1 MADANITEQP
11 DIESRSYQNKRMGI
25 EPNIP
30 ESPLPRVVII
40 GAGFGGINLVKKLQK
55 KPFQVVLINK
65 TNYHLFQPLL
75 YQVATAGLEA
85 SSIAFPVRGIFN
97 HKKNLIF
104 RLAELTRIHPDR
116 NEIET
121 TIGNISY
128 DYLVIATGST
138 NNFFGNENFERLSK
152 GMKSLYEAI
161 GLRNF
166 GLQGLENTLLL
177 TDKAEKEIA
186 LNIVIVGGGPT
197 GVELAGA
204 LAEFRKKIFPKDY
217 PELSPDLMSI
227 HLIESAPQLLA
238 HMSEPASKA
247 TFENLT
253 RMGVQIKLNTQ
264 VKDYDGTK
272 AYLSD
277 GTVIYSRYFIWSAGV
292 KGNMPEGLKEEVTA
306 RGARIKVD
314 EFNRVLNSN
323 NIFAIG
329 DIAQVSTDP
338 DLPRG
343 HPMLAQVA
351 IQQGKLLGKNLV
363 RLENNLNGIPF
374 KYKDKGTMATIGRN
388 KAVADIGKMHLSGFF
403 AWVIWMVVHLMFLMG
418 FRNKVVVFINWV
430 YSYFT
435 YDRGTRILLKRQ

>member
-1 MADANITEQP
+1 M
-11 DIESRSYQNKRMGI
+11 I

-30 ESPLPRVVII
+30 ESPLPRVLII
-40 GAGFGGINLVKKLQK
+40 GAGFGGINLVKALKN
-55 KPFQVVLINK
+55 KPFQVVLINN

-85 SSIAFPVRGIFN
+85 SSIAFPVRGIFA
-97 HKKNLIF
+97 HKKNFIF
-104 RLAELTRIHPDR
+104 RLAEVTKIQAEKHY
-116 NEIET
+116 IET
-121 TIGNISY
+121 SIGNIPY

-138 NNFFGNENFERLSK
+138 SNFFGNENFAQLGK

-177 TDKAEKEIA
+177 TDYQEKEVA

-227 HLIESAPQLLA
+227 YLIEASPELLD
-238 HMSEPASKA
+238 HMSDSASKA
-247 TFENLT
+247 TYEYLT
-253 RMGVQIKLNTQ
+253 KMGVQIKLNTR
-264 VKDYDGTK
+264 VEDYDGTK

-277 GTVIYSRYFIWSAGV
+277 NTTIDTKYFIWSAGV
-292 KGNMPEGLKEEVTA
+292 KGNAPEGLAEEVIA
-306 RGARIKVD
+306 RGTRIKVNG
-314 EFNRVLNSN
+314 FNQMLGSE

-329 DIAQVSTDP
+329 DVAQIATDP

-351 IQQGKLLGKNLV
+351 IQQGKLLGDNLV
-363 RLENNLNGIPF
+363 RIENKQKPVLF

-388 KAVADIGKMHLSGFF
+388 KAVADVGNMHLTGFI

-435 YDRGTRILLKRQ
+435 YDRGTRILLKRH

>member
-1 MADANITEQP
+1 MTSTNITPNPEVEK
-11 DIESRSYQNKRMGI
+11 ESTEGKKERI

-40 GAGFGGINLVKKLQK
+40 GAGFGGINLVKKLK
-55 KPFQVVLINK
+55 NKPFQVVLINK

-85 SSIAFPVRGIFN
+85 SSIAFPVRGIFS
-97 HKKNLIF
+97 HKDNFIF
-104 RLAELTRIHPDR
+104 RLAEVTNVLPDQNR
-116 NEIET
+116 VET
-121 TIGNISY
+121 NIGPISY
-128 DYLVIATGST
+128 DYLVIGTGST
-138 NNFFGNENFERLSK
+138 SNFFGNINFEKLAK

-177 TDKAEKEIA
+177 TDKEEKEVA

-227 HLIESAPQLLA
+227 HLMESAPQLLA
-238 HMSEPASKA
+238 HMSESASRE
-247 TFENLT
+247 TFKYLT
-253 RMGVQIKLNTQ
+253 KMGVQIKLNTL

-277 GTVIYSRYFIWSAGV
+277 GTVIYSKYFIWSAGV
-292 KGNMPEGLKEEVTA
+292 KGNMPAGLKEEVVA

-314 EFNRVLNSN
+314 EFNRVLNVD

-329 DIAQVSTDP
+329 DVAQVSTDP
-338 DLPRG
+338 ELPKG

-351 IQQGKLLGKNLV
+351 IQQGKLLGDNLA
-363 RLENNLNGIPF
+363 RLENKQKMQPF
-374 KYKDKGTMATIGRN
+374 KYRDKGTMATIGRN
-388 KAVADIGKMHLSGFF
+388 KAVADIGKLHLTGFF

>member
-1 MADANITEQP
+1 M
-11 DIESRSYQNKRMGI
+11 I

-30 ESPLPRVVII
+30 ESPLPRVVVI
-40 GAGFGGINLVKKLQK
+40 GAGFGGINVVKALRN

-85 SSIAFPVRGIFN
+85 SSIAFPVRGVFS

-104 RLAELTRIHPDR
+104 RLAEVLKIHSDK
-116 NEIET
+116 NFIET
-121 TIGNISY
+121 TIGHISY
-128 DYLVIATGST
+128 DYLVVATGST
-138 NNFFGNENFERLSK
+138 SNFFGNEHFEKLGQ

-177 TDKAEKEIA
+177 NDEHEKEVA

-227 HLIESAPQLLA
+227 YLIESSPELLD
-238 HMSEPASKA
+238 HMSDNASKR
-247 TFENLT
+247 TYEYLT
-253 RMGVQIKLNTQ
+253 RMGVKVKLNTK
-264 VKDYDGTK
+264 VEDYDGTK

-277 GTVIYSRYFIWSAGV
+277 GTFIYTKYFIWSAGV
-292 KGNMPEGLKEEVTA
+292 KGNTPEGLSDEMIA
-306 RGARIKVD
+306 RGARIKVNG
-314 EFNRVLNSN
+314 FNQALGSK
-323 NIFAIG
+323 NIFAVG
-329 DIAQVSTDP
+329 DVAQISTDP

-351 IQQGKLLGKNLV
+351 IQQGKLLGENLL
-363 RLENNLNGIPF
+363 RIENNKKPVLF

-388 KAVADIGKMHLSGFF
+388 KAVADIGNLHLSGFA
-403 AWVIWMVVHLMFLMG
+403 AWIIWMAVHLMFLIG

-435 YDRGTRILLKRQ
+435 YDRGTRILLKRH

>member
-1 MADANITEQP
+1 M
-11 DIESRSYQNKRMGI
+11 I

-40 GAGFGGINLVKKLQK
+40 GAGFGGINLVRALKN
-55 KPFQVVLINK
+55 KPFQVVLINN

-85 SSIAFPVRGIFN
+85 SSIAFPVRGIFA
-97 HKKNLIF
+97 HKKNFIF
-104 RLAELTRIHPDR
+104 RLAEVTRIQPDK
-116 NEIET
+116 NYVET
-121 TIGNISY
+121 SIGHIPY

-138 NNFFGNENFERLSK
+138 SNFFGNTNFAHLGK

-166 GLQGLENTLLL
+166 GLQGLEHTLLL
-177 TDKAEKEIA
+177 TDKEERQVA

-204 LAEFRKKIFPKDY
+204 LAEFRRKIFPKDY

-227 HLIESAPQLLA
+227 YLIEASPELLD
-238 HMSEPASKA
+238 HMSDSASKA
-247 TFENLT
+247 TYEYLT
-253 RMGVQIKLNTQ
+253 KMGVQIKLNTR
-264 VKDYDGTK
+264 VEDYDGRK
-272 AYLSD
+272 AYLND
-277 GTVIYSRYFIWSAGV
+277 NTTIDTKYFIWSAGV
-292 KGNMPEGLKEEVTA
+292 KGNAPEGLSQETIA
-306 RGARIKVD
+306 RGTRIKVNG
-314 EFNRVLNSN
+314 FNQMLGSE

-329 DIAQVSTDP
+329 DVAQIATDP

-351 IQQGKLLGKNLV
+351 IQQGKLLGSNLL
-363 RLENNLNGIPF
+363 RIENKQKPVLF

-388 KAVADIGKMHLSGFF
+388 KAVADVGNMHLTGFV

-435 YDRGTRILLKRQ
+435 YDRGTRILLKRH

>member
-1 MADANITEQP
+1 M
-11 DIESRSYQNKRMGI
+11 I

-30 ESPLPRVVII
+30 ESPLPRVLII
-40 GAGFGGINLVKKLQK
+40 GAGFGGINLVKALKN
-55 KPFQVVLINK
+55 KPFQVVLINN

-85 SSIAFPVRGIFN
+85 SSIAFPVRGIFA
-97 HKKNLIF
+97 HKKNFIF
-104 RLAELTRIHPDR
+104 RLAEVTKIQAEKHY
-116 NEIET
+116 IET
-121 TIGNISY
+121 SIGNIPY

-138 NNFFGNENFERLSK
+138 SNFFGNENFAQLGK

-177 TDKAEKEIA
+177 TDHQEKEVA

-227 HLIESAPQLLA
+227 YLIEASPELLD
-238 HMSEPASKA
+238 HMSDSASKA
-247 TFENLT
+247 TYEYLT
-253 RMGVQIKLNTQ
+253 KMGVQIKLNTR
-264 VKDYDGTK
+264 VEDYDGTK

-277 GTVIYSRYFIWSAGV
+277 NTTIDTKYFIWSAGV
-292 KGNMPEGLKEEVTA
+292 KGNAPEGLAEEVIA
-306 RGARIKVD
+306 RGTRIKVNG
-314 EFNRVLNSN
+314 FNQMLGSE

-329 DIAQVSTDP
+329 DVAQIATDP

-351 IQQGKLLGKNLV
+351 IQQGKLLGDNLV
-363 RLENNLNGIPF
+363 RIENKQKPVLF

-388 KAVADIGKMHLSGFF
+388 KAVADVGNMHLTGFI

-435 YDRGTRILLKRQ
+435 YDRGTRILLKRH

>member
-1 MADANITEQP
+1 M
-11 DIESRSYQNKRMGI
+11 I

-40 GAGFGGINLVKKLQK
+40 GAGFGGINLVQRLKH

-85 SSIAFPVRGIFN
+85 SSIAFPVRGIFS
-97 HKKNLIF
+97 HKENFIF
-104 RLAELTRIHPDR
+104 RLAEVLRVNTEK
-116 NEIET
+116 NKVET
-121 TIGNISY
+121 TIGEIAY

-138 NNFFGNENFERLSK
+138 SNFFGNEHFEKLGK

-177 TDKAEKEIA
+177 NDAHEKEVA

-204 LAEFRKKIFPKDY
+204 LAEFRKRIFPKDY
-217 PELSPDLMSI
+217 PELPPELMSI
-227 HLIESAPQLLA
+227 HLVESAPRVLA
-238 HMSEPASKA
+238 HMSTKASEDTYA
-247 TFENLT
+247 YLT
-253 RMGVQIKLNTQ
+253 KMGVDIKLNTQ

-277 GTVIYSRYFIWSAGV
+277 GTALYTKYFIWSAGV
-292 KGNMPEGLKEEVTA
+292 KGNVPDGMPEEVME
-306 RGARIKVD
+306 RGARIKVNG
-314 EFNRVLNSN
+314 FNQMLGSQNV
-323 NIFAIG
+323 FAIG
-329 DIAQVSTDP
+329 DVAQITTDP

-351 IQQGKLLGKNLV
+351 IQQGKLLSENLLRISKGQQPAV
-363 RLENNLNGIPF
+363 F

-388 KAVADIGKMHLSGFF
+388 KAVADIGKMHLSGFP
-403 AWVIWMVVHLMFLMG
+403 AWIIWMVVHLMFLMG
-418 FRNKVVVFINWV
+418 FRNKVIVFINWV

-435 YDRGTRILLKRQ
+435 YDRGTRILLKRH

>member
-1 MADANITEQP
+1 M
-11 DIESRSYQNKRMGI
+11 I

-40 GAGFGGINLVKKLQK
+40 GAGFGGINLVRALKN
-55 KPFQVVLINK
+55 KPFQVVLINN

-85 SSIAFPVRGIFN
+85 SSIAFPVRGIFA
-97 HKKNLIF
+97 HKKNFIF
-104 RLAELTRIHPDR
+104 RLAEVTRIQPDK
-116 NEIET
+116 NYVET
-121 TIGNISY
+121 SIGHIPY

-138 NNFFGNENFERLSK
+138 SNFFGNTNFAHLGK

-166 GLQGLENTLLL
+166 GLQGLEHTLLL
-177 TDKAEKEIA
+177 TDKEERQVA

-204 LAEFRKKIFPKDY
+204 LAEFRRKIFPKDY

-227 HLIESAPQLLA
+227 YLIEASPELLD
-238 HMSEPASKA
+238 HMSDSASKA
-247 TFENLT
+247 TYEYLT
-253 RMGVQIKLNTQ
+253 KMGVQIKLNTR
-264 VKDYDGTK
+264 VEDYDGRK
-272 AYLSD
+272 AYLND
-277 GTVIYSRYFIWSAGV
+277 NTTIDTKYFIWSAGV
-292 KGNMPEGLKEEVTA
+292 KGNAPEGLSQETIA
-306 RGARIKVD
+306 RGTRIKVNG
-314 EFNRVLNSN
+314 FNQMLGSE

-329 DIAQVSTDP
+329 DVAQIATDP

-351 IQQGKLLGKNLV
+351 IQQGKLLGRNLL
-363 RLENNLNGIPF
+363 RIENKQKPVLF

-388 KAVADIGKMHLSGFF
+388 KAVADVGNMHLTGFV

-435 YDRGTRILLKRQ
+435 YDRGTRILLKRH